1 MPNVTTETK
10 TPYGIIFRSAYQKP
24 LDTLK
29 SLYDEACAARS
40 AADGTPSWDYLDR
53 RASKLAREIDD
64 FVRGRGNAISAWCF
78 TCDRPQADC
87 ACVENGGTY

>member
-24 LDTLK
+24 LDTHK

-64 FVRGRGNAISAWCF
+64 FVRGRDNAINAG
-78 TCDRPQADC
+78 
-87 ACVENGGTY
+87 NY

>member
-64 FVRGRGNAISAWCF
+64 FVRGRDNAINAG
-78 TCDRPQADC
+78 
-87 ACVENGGTY
+87 NY